1 MASSVTA
8 FAVASILFFPI
19 GLLSGY
25 FLHKKSGKMYIVSEN
40 SSTGERA
47 QQVANDNDIG
57 PNQEL
62 QLDLKDNGPS
72 QPVPVYEDVLHIR
85 SSASAVDYDR
95 QHEEGL
101 ELREMW
107 HIVVEFHIH
116 DRYFCNLF

>member
-72 QPVPVYEDVLHIR
+72 QPVPVYDTSDLVLVLWIMIG
-85 SSASAVDYDR
+85 SMKKVLS
-95 QHEEGL
+95 
-101 ELREMW
+101 
-107 HIVVEFHIH
+107 
-116 DRYFCNLF
+116 